1 MSEEQPLKAP
11 LSELMVQPLGIVIE
25 VNATQLAKFIEIL
38 APTVVGRV
46 TSVREAQPDKFKLVK
61 ADIVLGN

>member
-1 MSEEQPLKAP
+1 M
-11 LSELMVQPLGIVIE
+11 
-25 VNATQLAKFIEIL
+25 L

-46 TSVREAQPDKFKLVK
+46 TSVREEQLAKFKLVK